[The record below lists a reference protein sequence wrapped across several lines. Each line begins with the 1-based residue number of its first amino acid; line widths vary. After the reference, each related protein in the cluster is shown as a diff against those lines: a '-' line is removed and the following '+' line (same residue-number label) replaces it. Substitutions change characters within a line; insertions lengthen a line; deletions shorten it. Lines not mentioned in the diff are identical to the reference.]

1 MAPSEPTIV
10 KTLPIHSFIFPTPL
24 AAVLGNN
31 EQTQANAQNQEG
43 IRALRTE
50 LWECKIVLAE
60 SGFS

>member
-1 MAPSEPTIV
+1 MV

-31 EQTQANAQNQEG
+31 EQTQANAQDQEG

-50 LWECKIVLAE
+50 LWECKIILAE